1 MSKEAPQL
9 ESEKQDLEYSHV
21 DNPMKDSESNKH
33 DVVVLEDDDFGFTQ
47 AEQRSIIRRIDRRL
61 VITVGA
67 MYCISLMDRT
77 NMSAANI
84 AGMGVELN
92 LINNRYNIA
101 NLVFFTTYVVFQP
114 PSTILIRKIGPR
126 LHLAFITLLW
136 GGVMIGMGFVKNFE
150 QLAALRTVLG
160 VLEAG
165 FFPSCVYLLSTWYT
179 RYEVGKRYSVFYL
192 VGCVA
197 SAFSGILAYGLM
209 QLNGREGISGWRWI
223 FIIEGTLTCALGIAG
238 YWLLVDFPDSTR
250 LTWSFLGQ
258 KEREWI
264 VHRIQRDRGDTQV
277 PPFNLKKFLG
287 SGRDWKVWAYAMMF
301 FNTTTLTYAL
311 AYTLPLILTKELHFS
326 VGESQCLVAPPY
338 AFAGIVMFAAAY
350 AGDKLRVRGPIII
363 FNMVLCLIGLPIM
376 GWAPHAGARY
386 FGIFLVTAGANSNV
400 PSIMAFQANNVRG
413 QWKRAFCSATL
424 VGFGG
429 LGGIA
434 GSLVFRTQDA
444 ATGYKPG
451 MYTCITTAFLNII
464 LVGLTGLDFRRLNRK
479 ADEQGIALEAHDEDA
494 SPDFRYTY

>member
-1 MSKEAPQL
+1 MSKEPPHL
-9 ESEKQDLEYSHV
+9 ESEKQDLEYSHI
-21 DNPMKDSESNKH
+21 DSPMKDSESNKH
-33 DVVVLEDDDFGFTQ
+33 NVAALEDDDFGFTQ

-84 AGMGVELN
+84 AGMG
-92 LINNRYNIA
+92 NIA

-136 GGVMIGMGFVKNFE
+136 GGVMIGMGFVKDFE

-250 LTWSFLGQ
+250 LTWNFLGQ

-287 SGRDWKVWAYAMMF
+287 SGLDWKVWAYAMMF

-350 AGDKLRVRGPIII
+350 AGDKLRVRGPVIV

-400 PSIMAFQANNVRG
+400 PSVMAFQANNVRG

-444 ATGYKPG
+444 ATGYRPG

-464 LVGLTGLDFRRLNRK
+464 LVGVTGLDFRRLNRK
-479 ADEQGIALEAHDEDA
+479 ADEEGIALEAHDEDA
-494 SPDFRYTY
+494 SSDFRYTY